1 MSKIERTIEF
11 VKELAENFGAKNE
24 DILNDYIFRNNTKDD
39 ALNQGGAFFGLIS
52 PEEEPSGPYHDF
64 SLVIF
69 PDKEDRP
76 WLISLIVGSLDL
88 KMIMNLQLCLV

>member
-11 VKELAENFGAKNE
+11 VKGLAANFGAKNG
-24 DILNDYIFRNNTKDD
+24 DLVSSYIFRNNTKED

-52 PEEEPSGPYHDF
+52 PDEEASGPYHDF

-69 PDKEDRP
+69 PDKDGELP
-76 WLISLIVGSLDL
+76 LS
-88 KMIMNLQLCLV
+88 